1 MKIFVNI
8 LIYVGLLL
16 ICAGVALPVFTGAQH
31 ALLFRIVY
39 TTGAVMSL
47 VGRILDR
54 TDTPFLRVKRLLRL
68 QIWSSVFFCV
78 AAFFVWFSNT
88 TQDWLAFTLA
98 GGAVLC
104 YVSIALPFVQK
115 KAMSEAHEKS
125 EK

>member
-1 MKIFVNI
+1 MIT
-8 LIYVGLLL
+8 LITL
-16 ICAGVALPVFTGAQH
+16 ITLSSPTTLTTPNSPITHPDNENFCQH
-31 ALLFRIVY
+31 THLRRPA
-39 TTGAVMSL
+39 L

-115 KAMSEAHEKS
+115 KAMSEAHDKS